1 MLRKFTLFIFC
12 NLAIVSMVAGQKPV
26 DKYSSTIAESWYELQ
41 LQMIP
46 KTAGYAPPVVAR
58 ALGYTGLTLYQAL
71 QPGMNAY
78 NSLEGSLQDLKNVPI
93 PKDNDLLFWPAVA
106 NAAMMN
112 IHMKFYGQDNKDNK
126 LAIEQLFVENENT
139 FTRKTDPGTLK
150 KSNAFGIAVA
160 EHIYKYSKTDGGHQA
175 EKNLFPKE
183 YKAPPKSCAWIGVG
197 DQKALLPFW
206 GNNRTFLPEIANH
219 TLPEPPKCDIGN
231 SSILYVQA
239 LEVYSIGKNL
249 SDEQKAIADFWADDA
264 GKTFTPPG
272 HGAAIALQLIRNE
285 DLSLDKA
292 AELLCRIG
300 IASNDAFVSCWKCK
314 YQYFL
319 MRPTS
324 FIHSAIDDKWKS
336 YLGNPPFPEY
346 TSGHGTVSGA
356 VAAVLSDMFGYN
368 YAFTD
373 HSHTARGLAPRSF
386 DSFQDFAREAA
397 LSRLY
402 GGIHYRMSNEEGL
415 KNGIR
420 IGKKACELKFKMKE
434 G

>member
-1 MLRKFTLFIFC
+1 MLR
-12 NLAIVSMVAGQKPV
+12 IVSYILLLNLLLTHIVFGQKPV
-26 DKYSSTIAESWYELQ
+26 DKFDSKVVENWYELQ
-41 LQMIP
+41 LAMIP
-46 KTAGYAPPVVAR
+46 KTAGFAPPVVAR
-58 ALGYTGLTLYQAL
+58 ALGYTGLTLYEAL
-71 QPGMNAY
+71 VPGMQNY
-78 NSLEGSLQDLKNVPI
+78 SSLEGKVQGLKNI
-93 PKDNDLLFWPAVA
+93 PKVKEGDVLYWPAVA
-106 NAAMMN
+106 NAALMT
-112 IHMKFYGQDNKDNK
+112 IQLKFYGLDNK
-126 LAIEQLFVENENT
+126 ENT
-139 FTRKTDPGTLK
+139 TSIEELYSFNNDALGRKTDANTLK
-150 KSNAFGIAVA
+150 KSNEFGKSIAD
-160 EHIYKYSKTDGGHQA
+160 HIYKYSKTDGGHQA

-183 YKAPPKSCAWIGVG
+183 YKAPPKSCAWVGVG
-197 DQKALLPFW
+197 DQKALLPYW

-219 TLPEPPKCDIGN
+219 TLPEPPKCDVGN

-239 LEVYSIGKNL
+239 LEVYSIGLNL

-272 HGAAIALQLIRNE
+272 HGASIALQLVRNE
-285 DLSLDKA
+285 KLNLEKST
-292 AELLCRIG
+292 ELFCRLG
-300 IASNDAFVSCWKCK
+300 IACNDAFVSCWKCK

-324 FIHSAIDDKWKS
+324 FINTAIDGNWKS
-336 YLGNPPFPEY
+336 YLKNPPFPEY

-356 VAAVLSDMFGYN
+356 IAAVLSDMFGYN

-373 HSHTARGLAPRSF
+373 HSHTARGLSSRSF

-420 IGKKACELKFKMKE
+420 IGKKACELKLKMKA

>member
-1 MLRKFTLFIFC
+1 MLKIISYIFLLNFILTQF
-12 NLAIVSMVAGQKPV
+12 VFGQKPV
-26 DKYSSTIAESWYELQ
+26 DKYDSKVVESWYELQ
-41 LQMIP
+41 LTMIP
-46 KTAGYAPPVVAR
+46 KTAGFAPPVVAR
-58 ALGYTGLTLYQAL
+58 ALGYTGLTLYEAIV
-71 QPGMNAY
+71 PGMKNY
-78 NSLEGSLQDLKNVPI
+78 SSLEGKVQGLKNVPKI
-93 PKDNDLLFWPAVA
+93 KEGDQLYWPAVA
-106 NAAMMN
+106 NAALMSV
-112 IHMKFYGQDNKDNK
+112 HSKFYGQDNKENK
-126 LAIEQLFVENENT
+126 ALIEDLFEFNDGALSH
-139 FTRKTDPGTLK
+139 KTDPATLK
-150 KSNAFGIAVA
+150 KSNAFGISVA

-183 YKAPPKSCAWIGVG
+183 YKAPPKSCAWVGVG
-197 DQKALLPFW
+197 EQKALLPFW

-219 TLPEPPKCDIGN
+219 SLPEPPKCDVGN

-249 SDEQKAIADFWADDA
+249 TDDQKAIADFWADDA

-272 HGAAIALQLIRNE
+272 HGASIALQLARNE
-285 DLSLDKA
+285 NLNLEKST
-292 AELLCRIG
+292 ELFCRLG

-324 FIHSAIDDKWKS
+324 FIHSAIDDKFKS
-336 YLGNPPFPEY
+336 YLSNPPFPEY

-356 VAAVLSDMFGYN
+356 IAAVLSDMFGYN

-402 GGIHYRMSNEEGL
+402 GGIHYRMSNDEGL
-415 KNGIR
+415 KNGMR
-420 IGKKACELKFKMKE
+420 IGKKACELKLKMKA